1 MDEDLLQLA
10 CKRTGAECKHVCHRN
25 KERRDYK
32 EKFTTVT
39 VYPCNKNTSRDENE
53 EQKSVRA
60 LYWFGSRACRRKK
73 KKNNTVAT
81 AEIKRQLQSVF

>member
-53 EQKSVRA
+53 E
-60 LYWFGSRACRRKK
+60 
-73 KKNNTVAT
+73 
-81 AEIKRQLQSVF
+81 